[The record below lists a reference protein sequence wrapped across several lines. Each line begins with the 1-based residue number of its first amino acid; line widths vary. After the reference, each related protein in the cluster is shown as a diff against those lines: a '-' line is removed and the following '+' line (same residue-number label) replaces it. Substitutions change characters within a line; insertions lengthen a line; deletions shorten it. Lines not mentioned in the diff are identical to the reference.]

1 MELKQ
6 TGISRRG
13 FLKGA
18 LATAA
23 VATPQTML
31 AGFTPFKFGRV
42 EACLKLLMS

>member
-23 VATPQTML
+23 AATPQTMP
-31 AGFTPFKFGRV
+31 AGFRLASGLVVWRPI
-42 EACLKLLMS
+42 

>member
-23 VATPQTML
+23 AATPQTML
-31 AGFTPFKFGRV
+31 AGFTPFKSDSLQV
-42 EACLKLLMS
+42 WS